1 MTGPNVQDATAVR
14 HIRIAITD
22 DNEHFRETLRD
33 VLSYEPDFEVVGM
46 WKHGVEALLGLE
58 TVQPDVLLLDINM
71 PMMSGVEATRKLQ
84 EKFPNVRIIIL
95 SMHDDAGYVLE
106 TLKSG
111 ASGYLVKDGSVTEVV
126 RAIREVAAG
135 RAMVH
140 PRVTQTVIA
149 QFQDRTDLDD
159 SWKEVLTLRE
169 MDVLREL
176 ALGKTNQEIADSLHI
191 TPKTVKNHIFTIMSK
206 LDVTDRTQAVL
217 VAVKRH
223 WLPA

>member
-1 MTGPNVQDATAVR
+1 MTPDRFTPPDR
-14 HIRIAITD
+14 PIRIAITD

-33 VLSYEPDFEVVGM
+33 VLQFESDFQVVGV
-46 WKHGVEALLGLE
+46 WRHGLEALLGLE
-58 TVQPDVLLLDINM
+58 SARPDVVLLDINM

-84 EKFPNVRIIIL
+84 EKFPDVRIIIL
-95 SMHDDAGYVLE
+95 SMHDDEGYVLE

-111 ASGYLVKDGSVTEVV
+111 AAGYLVKDGSVTEVV

-149 QFQDRTDLDD
+149 QFQDRVELND
-159 SWKEVLTLRE
+159 SWKEILTRRE

-176 ALGKTNQEIADSLHI
+176 SLGKSNQEIAASLHI
-191 TPKTVKNHIFTIMSK
+191 STKTVKNYIFSIMSK
-206 LDVTDRTQAVL
+206 LEVTDRTQAVI
-217 VAVKRH
+217 VAVKNR

>member
-1 MTGPNVQDATAVR
+1 MTAHRP
-14 HIRIAITD
+14 IRIAITD
-22 DNEHFRETLRD
+22 DNEYFRETLRE
-33 VLSYEPDFEVVGM
+33 VLQFESDFQVVGV
-46 WKHGVEALLGLE
+46 WKHGLEALLGLE
-58 TVQPDVLLLDINM
+58 QARPDVVLLDINM
-71 PMMSGVEATRKLQ
+71 PLMSGVEATRKLQ
-84 EKFPNVRIIIL
+84 EKFPDVRIIIL

-111 ASGYLVKDGSVTEVV
+111 AAGYLVKDGSVTEVV

-149 QFQDRTDLDD
+149 QFQDRVELND
-159 SWKEVLTLRE
+159 SWKEVLTPRE

-176 ALGKTNQEIADSLHI
+176 ASGKSNQEIAEALHI
-191 TPKTVKNHIFTIMSK
+191 SLKTVKNYIFNIMSK
-206 LDVTDRTQAVL
+206 LDVADRTQAVL
-217 VAVKRH
+217 VAVKNR